1 MASHTSRSSN
11 DFLYRVEKL
20 NAIGKALTSVKDTPH
35 LLEMILQGAKTLTN
49 ADGGT
54 LYLVTRD
61 QQLSFE
67 FMHTSSLGIRL
78 GGSTRNPVPFRPIP
92 LYDDEGRPNLRMV
105 AAYAVHRGTTINMT
119 DVYSSEEFDFSGTQ
133 SFDRQT
139 GYLSRSFLTVPM
151 QNHDAEVIGV
161 LQLINALDR
170 DSGKIVPFTREDQQL
185 AESLASQ
192 AAIALS
198 NQQLINDLKNLFEK
212 FIEVIARAIDEKS
225 PYTGGH
231 CRRVPELAMMLADA
245 VNETHEGPLGDFHL
259 SDEQLYELRIA
270 AMLHDCGKITT
281 PVHIVDK
288 STKLETIFDRIHMI
302 DTRYEVLKRDARIEY
317 LEKRLGI
324 TQGREGA
331 DSDAAEKEYQ
341 GRLEQ
346 LDADR
351 EFLRQCNIGT
361 EFMDESDRTR
371 VMNIAATLWRA
382 PDGEMH
388 PLLTEEE
395 VENLIIPK
403 GTLTPD
409 ERAVIN
415 NHIVSTINMLE
426 ALPFPKHLRNVPEIA
441 GGHHERMDGT
451 GYPRGLTREQMS
463 VQARIMG
470 IADIFEALTAAD
482 RPYKVGMKLSQALE
496 ILGQMK
502 ERAHIDPDLHDVFVE
517 QRVYLDYARR
527 FLQDQQIDGGDS
539 ATGTQA
545 G

>member
-1 MASHTSRSSN
+1 MTSHTSRTSN

-35 LLEMILQGAKTLTN
+35 LLEIILQGAKTLTN

-61 QQLSFE
+61 RQLSFE
-67 FMHTSSLGIRL
+67 FMHTGSLGIRL

-105 AAYAVHRGTTINMT
+105 AAYAVHHGTTVNMP

-170 DSGKIVPFTREDQQL
+170 ESGKIVTFSREDQQL

-192 AAIALS
+192 AAIALT
-198 NQQLINDLKNLFEK
+198 NQQLINELKNLFEK
-212 FIEVIARAIDEKS
+212 FIELIARAIDEKS
-225 PYTGGH
+225 PYTGEH

-245 VNETHEGPLGDFHL
+245 VNEMHEGPLGDFRL
-259 SDEQLYELRIA
+259 TDEQLYELRIA

-288 STKLETIFDRIHMI
+288 STKLETIFDRIHLI
-302 DTRYEVLKRDARIEY
+302 DTRYEVLKRDAQIEF
-317 LEKRLGI
+317 LEKRLAI
-324 TQGREGA
+324 SQKEDSA
-331 DSDAAEKEYQ
+331 DLDAAEREYRS
-341 GRLEQ
+341 RLEH

-351 EFLRQCNIGT
+351 DFLRKCNIGT
-361 EFMDESDRTR
+361 EYMDESDRAR
-371 VMNIAATLWRA
+371 VLQIASSPWRA
-382 PDGEMH
+382 PDGEIR

-395 VENLIIPK
+395 VENLTIPK
-403 GTLTPD
+403 GTLTPE
-409 ERAVIN
+409 ERAVIS

-426 ALPFPKHLRNVPEIA
+426 ALPFPKHLRGVPEIA

-463 VQARIMG
+463 IQARIMG
-470 IADIFEALTAAD
+470 IADIFEALTAVD

-496 ILGQMK
+496 ILEQMK
-502 ERAHIDPDLHDVFVE
+502 DGAHIDPDLHDVFVE
-517 QRVYLDYARR
+517 QKVYLDYARR
-527 FLQDQQIDGGDS
+527 FLQVQQIDGADS
-539 ATGTQA
+539 AA
-545 G
+545 GGQSG